1 MEALSP
7 TTSFEQGQSN
17 ALAALGA
24 RAKTVRNGAEIDKTA
39 KDFERMALSQMLS
52 MMETD
57 TDMSDSMF
65 GGGAAERAFKPML
78 TEEYARGFSERGG
91 VGIAVAVKRE
101 MLRLQEALQAEPTK
115 DPQVG
120 GQ

>member
-1 MEALSP
+1 MDALSS
-7 TTSFEQGQSN
+7 TSLSATSFEQGQSN
-17 ALAALGA
+17 ALTALAA
-24 RAKTVRNGAEIDKTA
+24 RAKTSRNGAEVEKTS
-39 KDFERMALSQMLS
+39 KDFERMALSQMLA

-65 GGGAAERAFKPML
+65 GGGAAERAFKPFL

-91 VGIAVAVKRE
+91 IGIATAVKRE
-101 MLRLQEALQAEPTK
+101 MLRLQEAMQTSQA
-115 DPQVG
+115 G